1 MQEIDDLLVGA
12 LTPDDEEA
20 VEIEW
25 EMVMQ
30 AEMPGVPEE
39 VRAAG
44 EKPLPDVPSEPGSQ
58 QNCVLVW
65 LLFIVFL
72 LPFLFLRTIQ
82 KT

>member
-1 MQEIDDLLVGA
+1 MI
-12 LTPDDEEA
+12 
-20 VEIEW
+20 
-25 EMVMQ
+25 MQ
-30 AEMPGVPEE
+30 AEMPAVPAE

-44 EKPLPDVPSEPGSQ
+44 EPALPDVPSEPGSQ

-72 LPFLFLRTIQ
+72 LPFLFLSTIQ